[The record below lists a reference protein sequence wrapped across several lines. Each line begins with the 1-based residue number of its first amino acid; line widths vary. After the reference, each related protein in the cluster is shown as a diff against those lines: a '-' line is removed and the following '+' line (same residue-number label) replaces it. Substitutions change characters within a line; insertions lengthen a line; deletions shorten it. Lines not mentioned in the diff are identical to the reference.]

1 MNKFSTLPNKHLFP
15 YLFDSVVFVQVILNF
30 LSKLSDKK
38 SVKIP
43 LSVALILDS
52 LIYSKEKH
60 LILNEILLFAMDNTF
75 VY

>member
-52 LIYSKEKH
+52 LI
-60 LILNEILLFAMDNTF
+60 
-75 VY
+75 